1 MITVTLYELGLQLPR
16 YQSSITMLLFSLT
29 LVLISTFAIGAF
41 AAPADYVIPDRVP
54 LPKRATCTPATLNN
68 DQLDDTPAI
77 LAAITSCG
85 NGGTIIIPAGA
96 TYSLRSMLLF
106 TGCKG
111 CDFQLEGTLK
121 ASDDTTYWSTA
132 SGMIYL
138 NEITGVTIR
147 SLSGAGVLDGNGQ
160 TSYDQWA
167 ADPDFARPTAI
178 YINGGSN
185 INIEGFTLKNVPNAF
200 FGQKGGVTNVN
211 YASLTMTAA
220 SKSTNLPKN
229 TDGFDIGEST
239 YTTIKSVYVSN
250 QDDCV
255 AFKSGCNYVT
265 VDGITCA
272 GTNHGLSIG
281 SLGKTNADY
290 VKNVYVTDATMINC
304 GKAAGIKLY
313 PGGPT
318 HGTSTVS
325 NVTWDG
331 VTVSGCAYG
340 AQIQSCYDSTATEC
354 TEYPS
359 AASLTGIYF
368 KNFKG
373 TTNTEYEPVVS
384 NLDCPPDGTCDI
396 YFTSYDVS
404 PPSGTAVNECAY
416 IDSSPGITC
425 SSGASG

>member
-1 MITVTLYELGLQLPR
+1 MVSLNLCLVLGLL
-16 YQSSITMLLFSLT
+16 
-29 LVLISTFAIGAF
+29 AGAF
-41 AAPADYVIPDRVP
+41 ASPAPDRVA
-54 LPKRATCTPATLNN
+54 LAKRATCTPASLGNT
-68 DQLDDTPAI
+68 QLDDTPAI
-77 LAAITSCG
+77 AAAIASCG
-85 NGGTIIIPAGA
+85 NGGTIVLPAGT
-96 TYSLRSMLLF
+96 TYSLRSMLEF
-106 TGCKG
+106 TGCTN
-111 CDFQLEGTLK
+111 CDFQIEGTLK
-121 ASDDTTYWSTA
+121 ASDDTTYWATA

-138 NEITGVTIR
+138 NGINGVKIR
-147 SLSGAGVLDGNGQ
+147 SLTGSGVLDGNGQ

-167 ADPDFARPTAI
+167 ANPDFARPTAI
-178 YINGGSN
+178 YINGGSD
-185 INIEGFTLKNVPNAF
+185 ITIEGFLVKNVPNAF
-200 FGQKGGVTNVN
+200 FGQKGGVTNVV

-272 GTNHGLSIG
+272 GTNHGLSVG
-281 SLGKTNADY
+281 SLGKTNADW
-290 VKNVYVTDATMINC
+290 VKNVYVTDAIMENC
-304 GKAAGIKLY
+304 GKAAGIKVY
-313 PGGPT
+313 PGGST

-340 AQIQSCYDSTATEC
+340 AQIQSCYGSTAAEC
-354 TEYPS
+354 SADPS
-359 AASLTGIYF
+359 KASLTDIYF

-373 TTNTEYEPVVS
+373 TTNTQYEPAVA
-384 NLDCPPDGTCDI
+384 NLDCPPAGTCDI
-396 YFTSYDVS
+396 YFTGWDVV
-404 PPSGTAVNECAY
+404 PPSGTAVNQCAY